1 MDVRAG
7 LWRKLS
13 AEELMF
19 LNCGVGEDSWESLG
33 LKEIQPVHPKGNQS
47 WIFIGRT
54 DAEAETP
61 ILWPPDVKNWLF
73 GKDSDAGKDWRWE
86 KGMTED
92 EMVGWH
98 HQLNGHE
105 FEQALGVGDGEG
117 SLACCSPR
125 VGHHWAT
132 ELNLLSSGG
141 EAVGRTQSKC
151 VSIPHCSVACSLLLM
166 ALRDETT

>member
-13 AEELMF
+13 AEELML

-33 LKEIQPVHPKGNQS
+33 VQGDKPVNPQGSQS

-61 ILWPPDVKNWLF
+61 IPWPPDAKNWLLR
-73 GKDSDAGKDWRWE
+73 KDPDAGKDWRLEE

-98 HQLNGHE
+98 HRLN
-105 FEQALGVGDGEG
+105 QWTWVWVNSG
-117 SLACCSPR
+117 SWGWTGRPGMLQFMGLQR
-125 VGHHWAT
+125 VGHDWAT
-132 ELNLLSSGG
+132 GQYIDTDRHTHPIGS
-141 EAVGRTQSKC
+141 
-151 VSIPHCSVACSLLLM
+151 VSQESY
-166 ALRDETT
+166 DEHRF